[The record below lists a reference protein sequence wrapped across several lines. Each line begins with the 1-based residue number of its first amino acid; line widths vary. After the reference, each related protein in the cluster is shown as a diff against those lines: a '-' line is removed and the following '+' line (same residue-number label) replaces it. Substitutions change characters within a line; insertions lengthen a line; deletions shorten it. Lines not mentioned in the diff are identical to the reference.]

1 MKTLFVAL
9 VVLFFAFIIGCQE
22 NSITDPVTNDTGAEF
37 TTTTAPDM
45 DKDLISAYPGVI
57 KLAGSIYDPSHR
69 LNSFAEIKGIVRYG
83 LDQINTDKRPPR
95 PAIKVK
101 LYVNTE
107 LKSNCPMQDRP
118 WTVNKTAEDVIY
130 LSSAN
135 LSVYNLEKSFRV
147 CNTCCAPLNLVLK
160 FQVDKKVVTLVSMEL
175 KRVPGLTPIS
185 DPEM

>member
-22 NSITDPVTNDTGAEF
+22 NSITDPVTNDNGAEF

-57 KLAGSIYDPSHR
+57 KLAGLIYDPSHR
-69 LNSFAEIKGIVRYG
+69 LNSFAEIKGIVRYR
-83 LDQINTDKRPPR
+83 LEKINTVIKPARS
-95 PAIKVK
+95 AIKVN
-101 LYVNTE
+101 LYVKAE
-107 LKSNCPMQDRP
+107 LQSNCPMQDRP
-118 WTVNKTAEDVIY
+118 WTVYKTAEDIVY
-130 LSSAN
+130 MSPAAQ
-135 LSVYNLEKSFRV
+135 SVYFVEKSIRV

-160 FQVDKKVVTLVSMEL
+160 FQVDEKVVTLVSMEL

-185 DPEM
+185 DPDM